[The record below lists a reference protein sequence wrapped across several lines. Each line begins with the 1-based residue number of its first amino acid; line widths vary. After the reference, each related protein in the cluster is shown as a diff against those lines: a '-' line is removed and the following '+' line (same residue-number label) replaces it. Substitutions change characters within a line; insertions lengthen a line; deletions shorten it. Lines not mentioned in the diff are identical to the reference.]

1 MRLGTLIR
9 RAMVFALFCVAIS
22 PAMSPAQE
30 PAKPMEPAKEAPIR
44 EQTIYVP
51 YAKLRAMF
59 EKEGRGVFLPYE
71 KFQELWKQ
79 AQAAAHRIEEI
90 KPPVGAIITQ
100 IESQATT
107 QKDVVSVTAKISI
120 DLLTEGWHEV
130 PLRLADSAIRSAKI
144 GEEPARVV
152 FGPEG
157 YKLLYEKKGKEPSQ
171 IMLTLEYSKAFSKQ
185 PGTNTVTFDA
195 PQAPINRWQITVPEA
210 GVKVQVH
217 PNLSATD
224 AMPVKVEPKP
234 EDKPDEAPKEQP
246 KETKIEALVGSAPQV
261 QITWN
266 PKAEGA
272 AGQMALATV
281 QVREEVNIEEGVMRT
296 RLHLAYEIS
305 RADLKELSVEVP
317 ADQNVVNVFD
327 PNVQKWEKKTE
338 GPIQTITIS
347 LFQPVR
353 GTQNVTLELE
363 KFSDD
368 KEMAKDMGRKE
379 FTVPDV
385 KVLSVARQQG
395 VVVARL
401 GGSLRG
407 EVVTRN
413 GLLQID
419 AADLPAPLAG
429 QDWPFAYRY
438 AAHPYSLTLSVEK
451 VRPQIEVDELVEAY
465 LEPQQMTLNL
475 LAIFNI
481 EKAGVFQL
489 ELDVPEGFEVRQ
501 VQGRDAAGAAAVAVD
516 SHHVDEVVVDP
527 AKPEVKAKTRL
538 VVNLSRKA
546 IGKVAL
552 WVELQKR
559 QEDANLQTPTGK
571 ASAIQI
577 TIPRVATA
585 KLARTTGRFVLYA
598 PASLR
603 VTPTD
608 VKGLRNIP
616 FAEAMQGVESTRSG
630 RFPQTRE
637 LLAYAYTQEPVALKL
652 EAERREPFITA
663 EQLLFVQVESGL
675 VKYEATINYNV
686 LYSGVKTLR
695 VDVPADL
702 YDKKELRLPPSAIKE
717 KKLQPQP
724 KDVPAGYVAL
734 ELSSDAEFLEGSI
747 VKFIGERKLPDLQVG
762 KSVKIALPSLKPHGV
777 DRHTGKIAAAKAETI
792 DLGVDGKPTGLRPID
807 PQTELPTD
815 KLPTPAAM
823 AFEFVGDWSLTL
835 LATRYEL
842 EDVKRTS
849 IDRAF
854 VRMVVTRG
862 SETAVQCL
870 YRIRSAKQR
879 IAVKLPA
886 GVDKK
891 TAFDR
896 QSLKVN
902 NQPASLETDGTQY
915 FIPLIGHTAEE
926 FVLVELRYTAQ
937 RSSGL
942 ELPEF
947 PDDPAVQQVY
957 LAVYVPEERRL
968 LGVRGEWTEEDAW
981 ITDEDGRRIK
991 KTARQDHELLAW
1003 VHEGVG
1009 VSQATDTFATDGK
1022 RFLYSSLRPEAG
1034 SAGAIT
1040 LVTTH
1045 RYVLWTL
1052 IVLVVAGIG
1061 LGLSTQP
1068 IGVRLW
1074 WLAALIVAV
1083 VLSALFA
1090 PTFAEAVLNEVF
1102 FWSLA
1107 LVLLVWLV
1115 QFLYWALPQAG
1126 TWYSARTARAAAMAS
1141 AMAAAAANP
1150 PPANPS
1156 PPPPPESSPF
1166 ATGPSEIR
1174 FGDVKSPPPP
1184 GASGEGKE
1192 GGGSNV

>member
-1 MRLGTLIR
+1 MPLGSLTR
-9 RAMVFALFCVAIS
+9 RAVVFAFLILAAVPAI
-22 PAMSPAQE
+22 SPAQE
-30 PAKPMEPAKEAPIR
+30 PAKPMEPAKETPLK

-59 EKEGRGVFLPYE
+59 EKEGRGVFLPYD

-79 AQAAAHRIEEI
+79 AQTAARKIEDI
-90 KPPVGAIITQ
+90 KPPIGAIITQ
-100 IESQATT
+100 IDSQAVT

-144 GEEPARVV
+144 GDEPARVV
-152 FGPEG
+152 FTPEG

-171 IMLTLEYSKAFSKQ
+171 IVLTLEYSKAFSKQ

-195 PQAPINRWQITVPEA
+195 PQAPINRWQITIPEP
-210 GVKVQVH
+210 GVKVQVQ

-224 AMPVKVEPKP
+224 SMPVKAEMKPGEKP
-234 EDKPDEAPKEQP
+234 EDPPKEQP
-246 KETKIEALVGSAPQV
+246 KETRVEALVGSAPTV

-272 AGQMALATV
+272 AGQMALATA
-281 QVREEVNIEEGVMRT
+281 QVREEVLIEEGVMRT
-296 RLHLAYEIS
+296 RLSLAYDIS
-305 RADLKELSVEVP
+305 RADLKELSVQVP

-327 PNVQKWEKKTE
+327 PNVQKWEKKIE

-347 LFQPVR
+347 LFQAVR
-353 GTQNVTLELE
+353 GAQNVTLELE

-385 KVLSVARQQG
+385 KVLNVARQQG

-407 EVVTRN
+407 EVATRN

-451 VRPQIEVDELVEAY
+451 VRPQIEVDELVEVY
-465 LEPQQMTLNL
+465 LEPQQITLDL

-489 ELDVPEGFEVRQ
+489 ELDVPEGFDVRQ
-501 VQGRDAAGAAAVAVD
+501 VQGRDCAGAGAAAVAVD

-527 AKPEVKAKTRL
+527 AKPMAKAKTRL

-552 WVELQKR
+552 WVELQQR
-559 QEDANLQTPTGK
+559 QERPELLTPTAKTTGIDIK
-571 ASAIQI
+571 
-577 TIPRVATA
+577 IPRVTPS
-585 KLARTTGRFVLYA
+585 KVNRVTGRFILYA
-598 PASLR
+598 PESLR

-608 VKGLRNIP
+608 AKGLRSTSA
-616 FAEAMQGVESTRSG
+616 AEALQGVESTRGG

-637 LLAYAYTQEPVALKL
+637 LLAYAYTQEPVSLKL
-652 EAERREPFITA
+652 EAGRRDPFISA
-663 EQLLFVQVESGL
+663 EQLVFVQVESGL
-675 VKYEATINYNV
+675 AKYEITISYNV
-686 LYSGVKTLR
+686 QYSGVKALR
-695 VDVPADL
+695 IDVPADL
-702 YDKKELRLPPSAIKE
+702 YEKKELLPPPGLIRKME
-717 KKLQPQP
+717 PQP
-724 KDVPAGYVAL
+724 KDVEKGYVAL
-734 ELSSDAEFLEGSI
+734 EVSSDGEFLGASE
-747 VKFIGERKLPDLQVG
+747 VKFTGERKLADLQVG
-762 KSVKIALPSLKPHGV
+762 KSVKIALPVLKPQGV

-807 PQTELPTD
+807 PQRDLPAG
-815 KLPTPAAM
+815 KLSVPAAM

-849 IDRAF
+849 IDRAL
-854 VRMVVTRG
+854 VRMVMTRG
-862 SETAVQCL
+862 KETSVQAF

-879 IAVKLPA
+879 IAIKLPGDPA
-886 GVDKK
+886 KI
-891 TAFDR
+891 TLDR

-902 NQPASLETDGTQY
+902 NQPVSLETDKTQY

-926 FVLVELRYTAQ
+926 YILVELRYTLE
-937 RSSGL
+937 RTSTL

-957 LAVYVPEERRL
+957 LAAFMPEEQRL
-968 LGVRGEWTEEDAW
+968 LGVRGEWTEEDVREPGTHHVHTSRDDA
-981 ITDEDGRRIK
+981 D
-991 KTARQDHELLAW
+991 LLRW
-1003 VHEGVG
+1003 VHEGVN
-1009 VSQATDTFATDGK
+1009 VSQGADTFATDGK
-1022 RFLYSSLRPEAG
+1022 RYLYSSLRPEG
-1034 SAGAIT
+1034 GLTIVS
-1040 LVTTH
+1040 LH
-1045 RYVLWTL
+1045 RYTLWTL
-1052 IVLVVAGIG
+1052 IVLVVAGVG

-1068 IGVRLW
+1068 IGIRLW

-1090 PTFAEAVLNEVF
+1090 PTFAEAVLGDVF
-1102 FWSLA
+1102 YWSLA

-1115 QFLYWALPQAG
+1115 QFLYWALPKAG
-1126 TWYSARTARAAAMAS
+1126 TWYSAQSARAAAMAS

-1150 PPANPS
+1150 PSAS
-1156 PPPPPESSPF
+1156 SAPPGPGETPF

-1174 FGDVKSPPPP
+1174 FGDVKTPPPP
-1184 GASGEGKE
+1184 GSSSEGKE
-1192 GGGSNV
+1192 GGGNNG

>member
-1 MRLGTLIR
+1 MPLGSLIR
-9 RAMVFALFCVAIS
+9 RAVVFALLCLCGVH
-22 PAMSPAQE
+22 AMSPAQE
-30 PAKPMEPAKEAPIR
+30 PAKPMEPAKEAPVK

-51 YAKLRAMF
+51 YTKLRAMF
-59 EKEGRGVFLPYE
+59 EKEGRGVFLPYD

-79 AQAAAHRIEEI
+79 AQAAAHRIEEF

-100 IESQATT
+100 IENQATT

-144 GEEPARVV
+144 GDEPARVI
-152 FGPEG
+152 FAPEG

-171 IMLTLEYSKAFSKQ
+171 IVLTLEYSKAFSKQ

-195 PQAPINRWQITVPEA
+195 PQAPINRWQITIPEP

-234 EDKPDEAPKEQP
+234 EDKPEDAPKELP
-246 KETKIEALVGSAPQV
+246 KETKVEALVGSAPQV

-272 AGQMALATV
+272 AGQMALATA
-281 QVREEVNIEEGVMRT
+281 QVREEVLIEEGVMRT
-296 RLHLAYEIS
+296 RLHVAYEIS
-305 RADLKELSVEVP
+305 RADLKELSVQVP
-317 ADQNVVNVFD
+317 ADQNVVYVLD
-327 PNVQKWEKKTE
+327 PNVLKWEKKTE
-338 GPIQTITIS
+338 GPIQTITIT
-347 LFQPVR
+347 LFQAVR

-385 KVLSVARQQG
+385 KVLNVARQQG

-401 GGSLRG
+401 GGALRG
-407 EVVTRN
+407 EVAARN

-465 LEPQQMTLNL
+465 LEPQQITLDL
-475 LAIFNI
+475 LAIFSI

-489 ELDVPEGFEVRQ
+489 ELDVPEGFDVRQ

-552 WVELQKR
+552 WVELQQR
-559 QEDANLQTPTGK
+559 QERPELLTPTSK
-571 ASAIQI
+571 TTAIDI
-577 TIPRVATA
+577 KIPRVAPA
-585 KLARTTGRFVLYA
+585 KVNRVTGRFILYA
-598 PASLR
+598 PESLR

-608 VKGLRNIP
+608 AKGLRNTSA
-616 FAEAMQGVESTRSG
+616 AEALQGVESTRGG
-630 RFPQTRE
+630 RFPLTRE
-637 LLAYAYTQEPVALKL
+637 LLAYAYTQEPVSLKL
-652 EAERREPFITA
+652 EAGRRDPFISA
-663 EQLLFVQVESGL
+663 EQLVFVSVESGL
-675 VKYEATINYNV
+675 VKYEVTISYNV
-686 LYSGVKTLR
+686 QYSGVKTLR
-695 VDVPADL
+695 IDVPADL
-702 YDKKELRLPPSAIKE
+702 YEKKELLPPPGLIKKIE
-717 KKLQPQP
+717 PQP

-734 ELSSDAEFLEGSI
+734 EVSSDGEFLGASE
-747 VKFIGERKLPDLQVG
+747 VKFTGERKLADLQVG
-762 KSVKIALPSLKPHGV
+762 KSVKFALPVLKPHGV

-792 DLGVDGKPTGLRPID
+792 DLGVDGKATGLRPID
-807 PQTELPTD
+807 PQRDLPAG
-815 KLPTPAAM
+815 KLSVPAAM
-823 AFEFVGDWSLTL
+823 AFEFVGDWALTL

-854 VRMVVTRG
+854 VRMVMTRG
-862 SETAVQCL
+862 KETSVQAL

-879 IAVKLPA
+879 IAIKLPGA
-886 GVDKK
+886 QDEI
-891 TAFDR
+891 TLDR

-902 NQPASLETDGTQY
+902 NQPVSLETDKTQY
-915 FIPLIGHTAEE
+915 FIPLIGHNAEE
-926 FVLVELRYTAQ
+926 YLLVELRYSIKRT
-937 RSSGL
+937 STL

-957 LAVYVPEERRL
+957 LAAYMPEEQRL
-968 LGVRGEWTEEDAW
+968 LGVQGEWTEEYEW
-981 ITDEDGRRIK
+981 LYNRR
-991 KTARQDHELLAW
+991 TAQRELVNSRDDNFLLNW
-1003 VHEGVG
+1003 VHEGTSG
-1009 VSQATDTFATDGK
+1009 GRGADTFPADGT
-1022 RFLYSSLRPEAG
+1022 RYLYSSLRPA
-1034 SAGAIT
+1034 AGAAGGLTI
-1040 LVTTH
+1040 VSTH

-1052 IVLVVAGIG
+1052 IVLVVAGVG

-1068 IGVRLW
+1068 IGIRLW

-1090 PTFAEAVLNEVF
+1090 PTFAEAVLNPVF
-1102 FWSLA
+1102 CWSLC

-1115 QFLYWALPQAG
+1115 QFLYWALPKAG
-1126 TWYSARTARAAAMAS
+1126 TWYSAQTARAAAMAS
-1141 AMAAAAANP
+1141 AMAAAAA
-1150 PPANPS
+1150 S
-1156 PPPPPESSPF
+1156 PPVAAAAPAAPGGTPF
-1166 ATGPSEIR
+1166 ATGPTEIR
-1174 FGDVKSPPPP
+1174 FGDVKTPPPP
-1184 GASGEGKE
+1184 GSTGEGKE

>member
-1 MRLGTLIR
+1 MPLGSLLR
-9 RAMVFALFCVAIS
+9 RAVVFAFLCAASLPGIL
-22 PAMSPAQE
+22 PAQE
-30 PAKPMEPAKEAPIR
+30 PAKPMEPAKETPLR

-59 EKEGRGVFLPYE
+59 EKEGRGVFLPYD

-79 AQAAAHRIEEI
+79 AQAAARKVEDL
-90 KPPVGAIITQ
+90 KPPMGAIITQ
-100 IESQATT
+100 IDSQAIT

-144 GEEPARVV
+144 GDEPARVI
-152 FGPEG
+152 FTPEG

-171 IMLTLEYSKAFSKQ
+171 IVLTLEYSKAFSKQ

-224 AMPVKVEPKP
+224 SMPVKAELKPGEKP
-234 EDKPDEAPKEQP
+234 EDPPKEQP
-246 KETKIEALVGSAPQV
+246 KETKVEALVGSAPQV

-272 AGQMALATV
+272 AGQMALATA
-281 QVREEVNIEEGVMRT
+281 QVREEVLIEEGVMRT
-296 RLHLAYEIS
+296 RLHLTYEIS
-305 RADLKELSVEVP
+305 RADLKELSVQVP

-327 PNVQKWEKKTE
+327 PNVQKWEKKIE
-338 GPIQTITIS
+338 GPLQTITIS
-347 LFQPVR
+347 LFQAVR

-385 KVLSVARQQG
+385 KVLNVARQQG

-407 EVVTRN
+407 EVATRN

-438 AAHPYSLTLSVEK
+438 AAHPYALTLSVEK

-465 LEPQQMTLNL
+465 LEPQQMTLDL

-489 ELDVPEGFEVRQ
+489 ELDVPEGFDVRQ
-501 VQGRDAAGAAAVAVD
+501 VLGRDCGGAGAAAVAVD

-527 AKPEVKAKTRL
+527 AKPMVKAKTRL

-552 WVELQKR
+552 WVELQQR
-559 QEDANLQTPTGK
+559 QERPELLTPTSKTTG
-571 ASAIQI
+571 IDI
-577 TIPRVATA
+577 RIPRVSPA
-585 KLARTTGRFVLYA
+585 KVNRVTGRFILYA
-598 PASLR
+598 PESLR

-608 VKGLRNIP
+608 AKGLRSISA
-616 FAEAMQGVESTRSG
+616 AEALQGVESTRGG

-637 LLAYAYTQEPVALKL
+637 LVAYAYTQEPVTLKL
-652 EAERREPFITA
+652 EAGRRDPFISA
-663 EQLLFVQVESGL
+663 EQLVFVQVESGL
-675 VKYEATINYNV
+675 AKYEVTISYNV
-686 LYSGVKTLR
+686 QYSGVKSLR
-695 VDVPADL
+695 IDVPADL
-702 YDKKELRLPPSAIKE
+702 YEKKELLPPPGLIKKME
-717 KKLQPQP
+717 PQP
-724 KDVPAGYVAL
+724 KDVLAGYVAL
-734 ELSSDAEFLEGSI
+734 EVTSDGEFLGASE
-747 VKFIGERKLPDLQVG
+747 VKFTGERKLADLQVG
-762 KSVKIALPSLKPHGV
+762 KSVKIAVPVLKPQGV

-792 DLGVDGKPTGLRPID
+792 DLGVDGKATGLRPID
-807 PQTELPTD
+807 PQRDVPAG
-815 KLPTPAAM
+815 KLSLPAAM

-842 EDVKRTS
+842 EEVKRTS

-854 VRMVVTRG
+854 VRMVMTRG
-862 SETAVQCL
+862 KETSVQAL

-879 IAVKLPA
+879 IAIKLPGA
-886 GVDKK
+886 QGEI
-891 TAFDR
+891 TLDR

-902 NQPASLETDGTQY
+902 NQPVSLETDKTQY

-926 FVLVELRYTAQ
+926 YVLVELQYSHPRT
-937 RSSGL
+937 STL

-957 LAVYVPEERRL
+957 LAAYMPEEQRL
-968 LGVRGEWTEEDAW
+968 LGVRGAW
-981 ITDEDGRRIK
+981 TDEDVREPGTHHVETSRDD
-991 KTARQDHELLAW
+991 ANLLRW
-1003 VHEGVG
+1003 VHEGVN
-1009 VSQATDTFATDGK
+1009 VSQGSDTFATDGK
-1022 RFLYSSLRPEAG
+1022 RYLFSSLRPDG
-1034 SAGAIT
+1034 GLTIVS
-1040 LVTTH
+1040 VH
-1045 RYVLWTL
+1045 RYALWTL
-1052 IVLVVAGIG
+1052 IVLVVAGVG

-1068 IGVRLW
+1068 IGIRLW

-1102 FWSLA
+1102 CWSLC
-1107 LVLLVWLV
+1107 LVLFVWLV
-1115 QFLYWALPQAG
+1115 QFLIWALPKAG
-1126 TWYSARTARAAAMAS
+1126 TWYSVKTARAAAMAS

-1150 PPANPS
+1150 PAASPAS
-1156 PPPPPESSPF
+1156 PGPGGTPF
-1166 ATGPSEIR
+1166 ATGPNEIR
-1174 FGDVKSPPPP
+1174 FGDVKTPPPP

-1192 GGGSNV
+1192 GGGSNG